1 MQSIGNAKNFA
12 TKNPSSKFGGS
23 PKSSNVITTNKGNIS
38 ISKGRRRKVAQKFSC
53 PWCSETFKQLQLLQA
68 HVKETHKDVKYTCKF
83 CDRTF
88 QTYGGKRK
96 HEVLHLPPRHFCEFC
111 QKGFHFNNE
120 LVEHRRYHTKEN
132 LEEYQVCHK
141 TFVSKRYLKEHS
153 KKHVD
158 EDKHYQCMPCTRS
171 CSSKAN
177 LCAHVRGV
185 HEGGYITLCGKKI
198 DWPPKYHRH
207 LRNCKDCENVR
218 IEKRC
223 KKYAIMSKAKHY
235 FLHSI

>member
-1 MQSIGNAKNFA
+1 M
-12 TKNPSSKFGGS
+12 
-23 PKSSNVITTNKGNIS
+23 
-38 ISKGRRRKVAQKFSC
+38 
-53 PWCSETFKQLQLLQA
+53 
-68 HVKETHKDVKYTCKF
+68 KYTCRF

-96 HEVLHLPPRHFCEFC
+96 HEVLHLPPHHFCEFC

-120 LVEHRRYHTKEN
+120 LIEHCRCHTKEN
-132 LEEYQVCHK
+132 LEECQVCHK

-158 EDKHYQCMPCTRS
+158 EDKHYQCTSCTRS

-177 LCAHVRGV
+177 LHAHVRGA
-185 HEGGYITLCGKKI
+185 HEGGYITLCSKKI

-207 LRNCKDCENVR
+207 LRNCKDCENVQ
-218 IEKRC
+218 IEKRR